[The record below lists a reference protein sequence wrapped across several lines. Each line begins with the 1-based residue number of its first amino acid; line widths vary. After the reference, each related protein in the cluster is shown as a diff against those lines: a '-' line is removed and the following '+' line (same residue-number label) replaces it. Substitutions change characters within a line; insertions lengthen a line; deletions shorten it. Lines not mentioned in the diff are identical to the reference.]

1 MQTLFMSE
9 KEIIARGAEAVLY
22 KDRWQG
28 MESLTKKRLKKG
40 YRIEDLDKK
49 LRKERT
55 RKEAKL
61 LSDSRR
67 GRVSTPQ
74 VYEVDEEMGILK
86 MEFVEG
92 EKVRNIL
99 KSLSKEKLEEIF
111 EKIGQ
116 NIGRLHNNR
125 IIHGDLTTSN
135 MLFKDGKIY
144 FIDFG
149 LGFTSESI
157 EDRAVDLYLLY
168 EVLKSSHSDKFELL
182 WNSVLNG
189 YKERLPDSDNVM
201 KRFEKLKKRRRYV
214 G

>member
-1 MQTLFMSE
+1 MSE

-22 KDRWQG
+22 KDRWEG
-28 MESLTKKRLKKG
+28 FDSLTKKRLKKG
-40 YRIEDLDKK
+40 YRIDVLDKK

-74 VYEVDEEMGILK
+74 VYEVNEERGILK
-86 MEFVEG
+86 MEFIKG
-92 EKVRNIL
+92 KKVRDIVKN
-99 KSLSKEKLEEIF
+99 LSKEELEEIF

-135 MLFKDGKIY
+135 MLFRSGKIY

-149 LGFTSESI
+149 LGFTSQSI

-168 EVLKSSHSDKFELL
+168 EVLKSSHSDKFNFL

-189 YKERLPDSDNVM
+189 YEKRLKDSDKVM
-201 KRFEKLKKRRRYV
+201 NRFKKLKKRRRYV